1 MSEKE
6 EYNEI
11 LARARQMAKGKNI
24 SLGEALLLIAAHEL
38 ICVHF
43 HVDSGFVLG
52 AIKHVDEKRKE

>member
-24 SLGEALLLIAAHEL
+24 SLSEALLLIVAHEL
-38 ICVHF
+38 ICLHS
-43 HVDSGFVLG
+43 HVDSGFILG
-52 AIKHVDEKRKE
+52 AIKHVDSERKQ